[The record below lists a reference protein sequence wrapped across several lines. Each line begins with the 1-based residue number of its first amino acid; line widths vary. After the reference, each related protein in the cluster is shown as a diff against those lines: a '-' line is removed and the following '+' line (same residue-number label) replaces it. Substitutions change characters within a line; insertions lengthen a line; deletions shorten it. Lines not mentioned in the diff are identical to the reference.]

1 MSDQPATP
9 TPAPAPKAVNWELAA
24 NLAVQQRDK
33 AMKAL
38 YDYDLNLSLANDT
51 IAKLEAEIAALKA
64 PTVLP
69 ATSEP
74 SP

>member
-1 MSDQPATP
+1 MSKKPATP
-9 TPAPAPKAVNWELAA
+9 APKTPNWELAA

-38 YDYDLNLSLANDT
+38 YDCDLNLSLANDT

-64 PTVLP
+64 PPQTP
-69 ATSEP
+69 
-74 SP
+74 